1 MSSRHLQDM
10 SSRHVFK
17 TSSRY
22 VFKTCLQDMSSR
34 RLQDMSSRHVFKT
47 SSRHVFKTSSKHVF
61 KTSSTRLQ
69 RFFVFQDVFKTSRR
83 LCKTS
88 SRRLEAIVTL
98 KTCLMKVLG
107 PYPDGSLLYSN
118 SFYQGYEF
126 AKWLNTSMIA
136 ILKLEQNN

>member
-1 MSSRHLQDM
+1 MFVSIKSLRGLQNMSSRHLQDM

-22 VFKTCLQDMSSR
+22 VFKTCLQD
-34 RLQDMSSRHVFKT
+34 VFKT
-47 SSRHVFKTSSKHVF
+47 CFQDIFKTC
-61 KTSSTRLQ
+61 L
-69 RFFVFQDVFKTSRR
+69 QDVFNTSSAFFRLPRR

-88 SRRLEAIVTL
+88 SRRLGRHKIVTL